1 MISSY
6 VYAAR
11 LATGRITTHSWNLDG
26 RWVEFVSIFSFI
38 SSYSGTQRNI
48 FNNVITS
55 LASILSFVAIV
66 KVFIKF
72 LEAVSTYLC
81 VIDVPTLSL
90 IGLNLRHLNDLNDG
104 KQIKSMGYIL
114 SKLRLRK
121 RTRKRGRRGRYGYGR
136 HGHGRH
142 GRLRQGRLGRAL
154 NVLPRNCGK
163 KAGST
168 PCSCIYISSV
178 ALLRA
183 PLV

>member
-1 MISSY
+1 
-6 VYAAR
+6 
-11 LATGRITTHSWNLDG
+11 
-26 RWVEFVSIFSFI
+26 VSIFSFI

-55 LASILSFVAIV
+55 LASILSNEV
-66 KVFIKF
+66 IKF

-154 NVLPRNCGK
+154 NVLLRNCGK